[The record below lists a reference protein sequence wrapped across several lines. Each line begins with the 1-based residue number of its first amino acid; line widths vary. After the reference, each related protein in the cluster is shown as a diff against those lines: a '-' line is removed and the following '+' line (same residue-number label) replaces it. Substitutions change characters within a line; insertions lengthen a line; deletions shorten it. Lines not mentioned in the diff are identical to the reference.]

1 VKQRFPWTPKTI
13 ALATAAMVAVSGALA
28 MYGLDAW
35 PGVEQTTVN
44 VRFAL
49 QGASRP
55 RDVAVVAIDEKTFA
69 ALRLQWPL
77 PRSLHAEVIDRLRA
91 VHVRA
96 IVYDVQFTEPT
107 SPRED
112 LALYRAIGR
121 AGNVV
126 LATTSVDAAGH
137 TDVLG
142 GDANV
147 ARAHAVAAAAN
158 MPSDANGVIGRY
170 PYSLLGLPSLAVA
183 GIEAAG
189 QRISPARF
197 DRGTAWID
205 YRGPPGTITTVSF
218 SDLLA
223 GTVAARILAGKIV
236 VVGATSPTLQDVHPT
251 PTTAANEPMAG
262 AEIEANAIWT
272 ALHGN
277 PLQSTPTWLALL
289 AILLAGA
296 AAPLAALKLRMLP
309 ATFAAILVAGA
320 YVLAAQVAFES
331 GTVLLVTY
339 PLAAWSLG
347 TIGMVGASY
356 VAARAE
362 QRALATQLHDSHI
375 ELVARLAA
383 ASESRDEDT
392 GRHILRI
399 GVLCERLALAIGW
412 SPSDAETLRHASAM
426 HDVGKIGIRDRILLK
441 PGRLTPDEWE
451 IMKRHTTIG
460 AEILAG
466 SASPLVQMAETIARS
481 HHERW
486 DGGGYPDGLKGE
498 EIPLVGRICAVCDV
512 FDALLS
518 ARPYKGSW
526 SVSGAL
532 SELEHSAGTHLD
544 HRLVDTFLTIAH
556 DDEAEIQ
563 AAYPLHGSRPVAVN
577 T

>member
-1 VKQRFPWTPKTI
+1 VKPRLPWTPKTI
-13 ALATAAMVAVSGALA
+13 ALAAAAVVAVSGGLA

-35 PGVEQTTVN
+35 PGSEQTTVN
-44 VRFAL
+44 VRFGL

-69 ALRLQWPL
+69 ALRLQWPF

-91 VHVRA
+91 DHVRA
-96 IVYDVQFTEPT
+96 IVYDVQFTERT
-107 SPRED
+107 SPPED

-126 LATTSVDAAGH
+126 LATTSVDASGH

-142 GDANV
+142 GGANL

-158 MPSDANGVIGRY
+158 MPSDANGVIRRY

-189 QRISPARF
+189 HRISPARF
-197 DRGTAWID
+197 DQGTAWID

-223 GTVAARILAGKIV
+223 GTVAPRILAGKIV
-236 VVGATSPTLQDVHPT
+236 VVGASSPTLQDVHPT
-251 PTTAANEPMAG
+251 PTTAGNEPMAG

-277 PLQSTPTWLALL
+277 PLQSAPTWLALL
-289 AILLAGA
+289 AILLGGA

-309 ATFAAILVAGA
+309 ATFAAILLAGA
-320 YVLAAQVAFES
+320 YVLAAQAAFES

-339 PLAAWSLG
+339 PLAAWALG
-347 TIGMVGASY
+347 TIGMVAASY

-362 QRALATQLHDSHI
+362 QRALATQLQDSHI

-383 ASESRDEDT
+383 ASESHDEDT

-412 SPSDAETLRHASAM
+412 SASDAETLRHASAM
-426 HDVGKIGIRDRILLK
+426 HDIGKIGIRDRILLK

-451 IMKRHTTIG
+451 TMQSHTTIG

-526 SVSGAL
+526 SVGGAL
-532 SELEHSAGTHLD
+532 AELERSAGTHLD
-544 HRLVDTFLTIAH
+544 QRLVETFLTIAH
-556 DDEAEIQ
+556 DGEAEIQ
-563 AAYPLHGSRPVAVN
+563 AAYPLHVSRPVAVN

>member
-13 ALATAAMVAVSGALA
+13 ALATAALVAVSGGLA
-28 MYGLDAW
+28 MYGLAAW
-35 PGVEQTTVN
+35 PGVEQTTVD
-44 VRFAL
+44 VRFGL

-91 VHVRA
+91 DHVRA

-112 LALYRAIGR
+112 LALYHAVGR

-126 LATTSVDAAGH
+126 LATTSVDATGH
-137 TDVLG
+137 TNVLG
-142 GDANV
+142 GDGNV

-158 MPSDANGVIGRY
+158 MPSDANGVIRRY
-170 PYSLLGLPSLAVA
+170 PYSVLGLPSLAVA

-189 QRISPARF
+189 QRISSSRF

-223 GTVAARILAGKIV
+223 GTVAPRILAGKIV
-236 VVGATSPTLQDVHPT
+236 VVGASSPTLQDVHPT

-272 ALHGN
+272 AEHGN
-277 PLQSTPTWLALL
+277 PLQSGATWLGLL
-289 AILLAGA
+289 AILLGGA
-296 AAPLAALKLRMLP
+296 AAPLAALKLKMLP
-309 ATFAAILVAGA
+309 ATVAAIVLAGA
-320 YVLAAQVAFES
+320 YVLAAQAAFES

-347 TIGMVGASY
+347 TISMVGASY

-451 IMKRHTTIG
+451 IMKSHTTIG

-532 SELEHSAGTHLD
+532 SELERSAGTHLD

-556 DDEAEIQ
+556 DGEAEIQ
-563 AAYPLHGSRPVAVN
+563 AAHPLHGSRPVAVN